1 MNHFP
6 KESNYLVL
14 VLCLLLSTAFISK
27 SAYSHSIPTPVDIK
41 SNDGTP
47 VELVTHIDLYDDDG
61 NFMTHLHEWSISRY
75 TQEEVDEI
83 HANNP
88 HTSTAVIES
97 LPEEGDVKGVSQ
109 KTYNT
114 PYFPAPDDASEI
126 GKPDPE
132 GKYDDYGVVSNTV
145 VGNEETSTEDSEGED
160 SQDGEEGIALLQST
174 EVVFAED
181 TFEYARATA
190 VYLEDNTD
198 KSEVNQEPIEGG
210 GSQGIQP
217 PVDDSSQNAQPTQA
231 GSQGIQPPVDDS
243 SQNAQPT
250 QAGSQGIQPPVDDS
264 SQNAQPTQAGSQGIQ
279 PPVDDS
285 SQNAQPTQAGSQGIQ
300 PPIDDSSQNAQPTQA
315 GSQGIQPPIDD
326 SSQNAQPTT
335 SVPTVENGVYG
346 YVENSIT
353 ASRELEIVGIVE
365 KEQPRRLVV
374 TIRNNG
380 QNFVDLTEGWSLTL
394 VRTDGSSVSVN
405 MKSRNSLF
413 ITPYNNNDGVY
424 ADTDISLLPKNSFV
438 ELDTQEHLFLD
449 FPYFYGQQ
457 SGYSQDDVLILSYE
471 GAEMSRYPE
480 AVGNAPRLRTS
491 LITTWGS
498 MKKAE

>member
-14 VLCLLLSTAFISK
+14 VLCLLLSTAFITK
-27 SAYSHSIPTPVDIK
+27 LAYSHSIPTPVDIK

-61 NFMTHLHEWSISRY
+61 NFITHLHDWSISRY

-97 LPEEGDVKGVSQ
+97 LPQEGDVKGVSQ

-217 PVDDSSQNAQPTQA
+217 PV
-231 GSQGIQPPVDDS
+231 
-243 SQNAQPT
+243 
-250 QAGSQGIQPPVDDS
+250 
-264 SQNAQPTQAGSQGIQ
+264 
-279 PPVDDS
+279 
-285 SQNAQPTQAGSQGIQ
+285 
-300 PPIDDSSQNAQPTQA
+300 
-315 GSQGIQPPIDD
+315 DD